1 MAHILRLKAKATGEE
16 NLLLFYHIPSEDLPL
31 EEKKLLEKLLRLRK
45 GVISIAVPLCG
56 IR

>member
-31 EEKKLLEKLLRLRK
+31 EEKEIVLITKKSDSDRCYDRWN
-45 GVISIAVPLCG
+45 
-56 IR
+56 